1 MASFK
6 WICSV
11 SISRHIYKGDL
22 TMAITSASGGFT
34 GTNWSPI
41 IYSKQ
46 AQIALRKSAVTNAIT
61 NNSYFGEIANQG
73 DVVRIQKEPDVTVNA
88 LERHTGISVEKLA
101 NEDFSL
107 TIDQA
112 NYFAFKMD
120 DIEDQFAN
128 VDYVSLAADRAA
140 YKMADAMDADVLSYL
155 SGYSTAGAAITTTS
169 GDAQHDTAGNLTGEW
184 LTANHLDATNFSS
197 LTISSSATAGD
208 SIPLAPRLPGATA
221 LSATTVS
228 PLSVVARMAR
238 QMDTA
243 NVDARGRWMV
253 VDPVFIEMLKDED
266 SRLLNADFG
275 GSGLQNGLVLNNLHG
290 FRVYV
295 SNNLPAKGTGAGTS
309 GTTAQNDNYGV
320 IVAGQEEAVASAEQI
335 NKVENYR
342 DPDSFADIVRGMHLY
357 GRKILRPEALVSAV
371 YNAA

>member
-1 MASFK
+1 
-6 WICSV
+6 
-11 SISRHIYKGDL
+11 
-22 TMAITSASGGFT
+22 MAITSASGGFT
-34 GTNWSPI
+34 GTNWSPV

-88 LERHTGISVEKLA
+88 LERHTAIAVEKLA

-107 TIDQA
+107 TIDKA

-155 SGYSTAGAAITTTS
+155 SGHTTAGAFITTTS
-169 GDAQHDTAGNLTGEW
+169 GDAQHDTAGNLTGEF
-184 LTANHLDATNFSS
+184 LTANHLDATDFSS
-197 LTISSSATAGD
+197 LTISGSATAGD

-238 QMDTA
+238 QMDVA

-253 VDPVFIEMLKDED
+253 CDPVFVEMLKDED

-295 SNNLPAKGTGAGTS
+295 SNNLPSAGTGAGTS
-309 GTTAQNDNYGV
+309 GTSAQSTNYGV
-320 IVAGQEEAVASAEQI
+320 IVSGQDEACASAEQI

-342 DPDSFADIVRGMHLY
+342 DPDSFSDIVRGMHLY
-357 GRKILRPEALVSAV
+357 GRKILRPEALITAR

>member
-1 MASFK
+1 
-6 WICSV
+6 
-11 SISRHIYKGDL
+11 
-22 TMAITSASGGFT
+22 MAITSASGGFT

-46 AQIALRKSAVTNAIT
+46 AQIAPRKSAVTNAIT

-107 TIDQA
+107 TIDKA

-169 GDAQHDTAGNLTGEW
+169 GDAQHDTPGNLTGEW
-184 LTANHLDATNFSS
+184 LTANHLDATDFSS
-197 LTISSSATAGD
+197 LTISGTATAGD

-243 NVDARGRWMV
+243 NVDSRGRWMV
-253 VDPVFIEMLKDED
+253 CDPVFVEMLKDED
-266 SRLLNADFG
+266 SRLLQADWG
-275 GSGLQNGLVLNNLHG
+275 GSGLMNGLVMNNLHG

-295 SNNLPAKGTGAGTS
+295 SNNLPAAGTGAGTS
-309 GTTAQNDNYGV
+309 GTSAQSTNYGV

-357 GRKILRPEALVSAV
+357 GRKILRPEALITTR

>member
-1 MASFK
+1 
-6 WICSV
+6 
-11 SISRHIYKGDL
+11 
-22 TMAITSASGGFT
+22 MAITSASGGFT
-34 GTNWSPI
+34 GNWSPI

-46 AQIALRKSAVTNAIT
+46 AQIALRKAAVTNAIT

-88 LERHTGISVEKLA
+88 LERHTAISVEKLA
-101 NEDFSL
+101 DDDFSL
-107 TIDQA
+107 TIDKA

-155 SGYSTAGAAITTTS
+155 SGYSTAGALITGTS
-169 GDAQHDTAGNLTGEW
+169 GDAQHPTAGELDGEF
-184 LTANHLDATNFSS
+184 LKANHLDATDFSS
-197 LTISSSATAGD
+197 LTISGTAAAGS

-221 LSATTVS
+221 LSSTTVS
-228 PLSVVARMAR
+228 PLTVVARMAR
-238 QMDTA
+238 KMDVA
-243 NVDARGRWMV
+243 NVDSRGRWMV
-253 VDPVFIEMLKDED
+253 VDPVFVEMLKDED

-275 GSGLQNGLVLNNLHG
+275 GSGLMNDLVLNNLHG
-290 FRVYV
+290 FRIYV
-295 SNNLPAKGTGAGTS
+295 SNNLPAAGTGAGTS
-309 GTTAQNDNYGV
+309 GTSAQTTNYGV
-320 IVAGQEEAVASAEQI
+320 IVAGQDDAVASAEQI

-357 GRKILRPEALVSAV
+357 GRKILRPQALVTAV
-371 YNAA
+371 VNAA

>member
-1 MASFK
+1 
-6 WICSV
+6 
-11 SISRHIYKGDL
+11 
-22 TMAITSASGGFT
+22 MAITSASGGFD
-34 GTNWSPI
+34 GNFSPI
-41 IYSKQ
+41 LYSKQ
-46 AQIALRKSAVTNAIT
+46 AQIALRKAAVTNAIT

-88 LERHTGISVEKLA
+88 LQRHTAISVEKL
-101 NEDFSL
+101 NDEDFSL
-107 TIDQA
+107 TIDKA

-155 SGYSTAGAAITTTS
+155 SGYTTAGAAITTTS
-169 GDAQHDTAGNLTGEW
+169 GDAQHDTPGNLTGEW
-184 LTANHLDATNFSS
+184 LRATHLDATDFSS
-197 LTISSSATAGD
+197 LTISGTATAGD

-221 LSATTVS
+221 LSSTTVS
-228 PLSVVARMAR
+228 PLTVVARMAR

-243 NVDARGRWMV
+243 NVDSRGRWMV

-275 GSGLQNGLVLNNLHG
+275 SSGLQNGLVLNNLHG

-295 SNNLPAKGTGAGTS
+295 SNNLPAAGTGSGTS
-309 GTTAQNDNYGV
+309 GTSAQSTNYGV

-357 GRKILRPEALVSAV
+357 GRKILRPEALITAR